1 MQVFKLVFFG
11 SSDLSVAVLEE
22 LEQLELLPVAIVT
35 QPDRPQGRRAE
46 LVATPVKDWAQ
57 ARKIRVIDYQAENAE
72 QFYQDLSALKADV
85 FLTAAYG
92 EYLPKKVLDLPKKGP
107 LNVHPSLLP
116 KYRGAS
122 PVQTAIIEGET
133 LSGVSLMLMDEK
145 MDSGPVLAQR
155 EVMIPENITSGEMM
169 EVMSDESRYLLRTAL
184 PQYLAGELQAKAQD
198 VSQATYSRTFTRED
212 GRVDFSKSAQEIHNQ
227 IRGLTPWPGA
237 FSYLNGR
244 RVKLHSSVLTD
255 VRPECENLPPGSIF
269 CRDGGFYIVC
279 GEGVLELLEIQF
291 ASKAQ
296 ISCSSCAHNY
306 REGYRF
312 ESFPEAED

>member
-1 MQVFKLVFFG
+1 MSKLVFFG
-11 SSDLSVAVLEE
+11 SRDLSVAVLEE
-22 LEQLELLPVAIVT
+22 LEQLGMLPAAIVT

-46 LVATPVKDWAQ
+46 LIATPVKDWALT
-57 ARKIRVIDYQAENAE
+57 RKIRVVDYQAEDADR
-72 QFYQDLSALKADV
+72 FYRDLAGLEADV

-92 EYLPKKVLDLPKKGP
+92 EYLPKKVLDLPKQGS
-107 LNVHPSLLP
+107 LNIHPSLLP

-133 LSGVSLMLMDEK
+133 LSGVSLMLMNEK
-145 MDSGPVLAQR
+145 MDSGPILAQR
-155 EVMIPENITSGEMM
+155 EVIIPANISSGEMM
-169 EVMSDESRYLLRTAL
+169 EIMSDESRYLLRTAL
-184 PQYLAGELQAKAQD
+184 PQYLAGELPARAQD
-198 VSQATYSRTFTRED
+198 ESQATYSRTFTRED
-212 GRVDFSKSAQEIHNQ
+212 GRVDFSKSALEIHNL

-255 VRPECENLPPGSIF
+255 VRSDCEQLPPGSVF
-269 CRDGGFYIVC
+269 CRDERFFIVC

-296 ISCSSCAHNY
+296 ISCASCAHNY
-306 REGYRF
+306 RDGYRF
-312 ESFPEAED
+312 NSSPENED